1 MVIGMVSDK
10 DIRSV
15 LSMMPHEARY
25 YFTQASVRRAM
36 PAEDIA
42 ALGREARLEGSVYP
56 TVTEAFAAARTNA
69 KSNDAIFIGGSTF
82 VVADFLKNN
91 KN

>member
-15 LSMMPHEARY
+15 LSMMPQEALY
-25 YFTQASVRRAM
+25 YFTQASVHRAM

-42 ALGREARLEGSVYP
+42 ALGRKAQLNGSFFP
-56 TVTEAFAAARTNA
+56 TVAEAIAAARSNA
-69 KSNDAIFIGGSTF
+69 KDKDVIFIGGSTF

>member
-25 YFTQASVRRAM
+25 YFTQASVHRAM

-56 TVTEAFAAARTNA
+56 TVTEAFAAARGNA
-69 KSNDAIFIGGSTF
+69 KSDDVIFIGGSTF
-82 VVADFLKNN
+82 VVADFHKNN

>member
-15 LSMMPHEARY
+15 LCMMPREAKY

-42 ALGREARLEGSVYP
+42 ALGQEAKLNGDVYHSVN
-56 TVTEAFAAARTNA
+56 EAVSAAYSNA
-69 KSNDAIFIGGSTF
+69 KDEDIIFVGGSTF
-82 VVADFLKNN
+82 VVADYLKNHEN
-91 KN
+91 